1 MATVDIQTDVEVGSV
16 FAKDFRILRRLRSGG
31 MGSVFIVEQ
40 VSTAKQRALKLLAPS
55 LADHP
60 DIRERFVREAQAAS
74 AIDSDHVVEIVCGG
88 IDEATSTPYLVMEL
102 LRGEDLADRV
112 ERGGPMTISEVELV
126 MSQLGHALSL
136 AHAKGI
142 VHRDLKPENVFLATS
157 RRGDAVLCA
166 KILDFGVAKLLTE
179 NASQA
184 GTLPV
189 GSPAYMAPEQTDA
202 YGNITA
208 AADVWSLGL
217 LAFFLLVGRS
227 YWVAGDNGSVPA
239 LLREV
244 CFEPLEPPSERLAR
258 FNLTA
263 TLPEG
268 FDAWF
273 LQCVER
279 DIGQRYATA
288 REAIASYP
296 REAKPPAATSERA
309 IERNDDSQRSS
320 QLDGVM
326 LSSPSVPAPKTPL
339 KRLRSAALLIVGAG
353 VAAGSIG
360 GLGAFAM
367 TRQRQAPA
375 KQTASVKQPAPP
387 TTAAAVSVTVS
398 SAPQADPLELFDD
411 EPTSP
416 PKLVRP
422 SAAPV
427 TAAVNQGSCKPG
439 QALLEGG
446 LCVDVHETTVGEY
459 LRCVDDHKCPPLAG
473 VVAYDGLRPDLAG
486 RYQGLCN
493 RDPDAPT
500 MPVNC
505 VDIAAAETYC
515 GWKGLRLPT
524 SVEWLFAARNGGHTP
539 YPWGM
544 EPPSA
549 QRVNACGE
557 ECETWA
563 FANGVFVKHLYE
575 NSDGHPKA
583 AAPGSFPAGASSFGV
598 QDLIGNLSEWVTTPD
613 KNVTTARGGSYLS
626 NRYEHFVEPT
636 TLRRTATSHTIGF
649 RCATK

>member
-1 MATVDIQTDVEVGSV
+1 MDIQTDVEVGSV

-244 CFEPLEPPSERLAR
+244 CFEPLEPPTERLAR
-258 FNLTA
+258 FNVSA

-279 DIGQRYATA
+279 DIGQRFATA
-288 REAIASYP
+288 REAIAAYP
-296 REAKPPAATSERA
+296 KEPKVAATTSERA
-309 IERNDDSQRSS
+309 IERSDDSQRSS

-326 LSSPSVPAPKTPL
+326 LSKSPSAPPPKAPL
-339 KRLRSAALLIVGAG
+339 KRLRTAALLFVGAG

-360 GLGAFAM
+360 GLGAFAV
-367 TRQRQAPA
+367 TRQRPTPA
-375 KQTASVKQPAPP
+375 KQSVASSNPAPP
-387 TTAAAVSVTVS
+387 KPSVNVEP
-398 SAPQADPLELFDD
+398 APPLLEDLDD
-411 EPTSP
+411 GPDAL
-416 PKLVRP
+416 PKQPRA
-422 SAAPV
+422 SAAPISSSAV
-427 TAAVNQGSCKPG
+427 ASAPAAAIQGSCKPG
-439 QALLEGG
+439 QAQLERG
-446 LCVDVHETTVGEY
+446 LCIDVHEATVGEY
-459 LRCVDDHKCPPLAG
+459 LRCVDDHKCPPLTG
-473 VVAYDGLRPDLAG
+473 IVAYDGLRPDLAQ
-486 RYQGLCN
+486 RYQVLCN
-493 RDPDAPT
+493 RDAESPT

-505 VDIAAAETYC
+505 VDIAAAETFC
-515 GWKGLRLPT
+515 EWRGNRLPT
-524 SVEWLFAARNGGHTP
+524 SVEWLAAARNGGHTP

-549 QRVNACGE
+549 GRVNACGE

-575 NSDGHPKA
+575 ASDGHPKA
-583 AAPGSFPAGASSFGV
+583 AAPGSFPAGASSDGV
-598 QDLIGNLSEWVTTPD
+598 QDLIGNLAEWVLTPD
-613 KNVTTARGGSYLS
+613 KSVATARGGSYLS
-626 NRYEHFVEPT
+626 NRFEHFVEPA

-649 RCATK
+649 RCAGK